1 MTQAYDALNNLAQVN
16 FSLYRTGPPSVLDN
30 SIWMVHNKRSV
41 LQKLSKQV
49 RLFAFCSVLPLFFFS
64 SALQFGGWG
73 WEGILFCTATVFF
86 LQPYN
91 LCVCVCGGGGQLHTA
106 SLQSWIMCPSE
117 KKLQLTILEAICTCL
132 LAAVSI
138 EKCAWGQ

>member
-49 RLFAFCSVLPLFFFS
+49 RLFAFCSVLPLFFF
-64 SALQFGGWG
+64 
-73 WEGILFCTATVFF
+73 

-91 LCVCVCGGGGQLHTA
+91 LGGGGGRGFCSVLLLFFFFSPTICVCVCVGGGGNYIRLVFNH
-106 SLQSWIMCPSE
+106 
-117 KKLQLTILEAICTCL
+117 
-132 LAAVSI
+132 
-138 EKCAWGQ
+138 G